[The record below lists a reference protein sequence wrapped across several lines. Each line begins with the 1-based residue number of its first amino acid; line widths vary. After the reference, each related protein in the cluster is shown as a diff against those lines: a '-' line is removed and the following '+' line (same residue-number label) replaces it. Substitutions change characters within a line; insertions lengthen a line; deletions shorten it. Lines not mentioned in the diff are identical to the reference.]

1 MHTSIEITVFL
12 FDGVPR
18 RPHRRRRRHNRRRV
32 DCIREF
38 TDVHKTDKQIV
49 CTFKYKTCLQ
59 QSNKPG
65 EDEQGESNSLPEE
78 SCANN
83 DNKSEISSSSKKN
96 YVSPVIYYMDL
107 DKMNSLQ
114 ILHFQT
120 LNKPNVK
127 NVEYGDE
134 QDETTS
140 RPEESCEND
149 DNKTEITS
157 SSANNYV
164 SLTVYI
170 MDLDI
175 INILHILHFAAI

>member
-1 MHTSIEITVFL
+1 M
-12 FDGVPR
+12 
-18 RPHRRRRRHNRRRV
+18 
-32 DCIREF
+32 
-38 TDVHKTDKQIV
+38 
-49 CTFKYKTCLQ
+49 LQ

>member
-1 MHTSIEITVFL
+1 
-12 FDGVPR
+12 
-18 RPHRRRRRHNRRRV
+18 
-32 DCIREF
+32 
-38 TDVHKTDKQIV
+38 
-49 CTFKYKTCLQ
+49 
-59 QSNKPG
+59 
-65 EDEQGESNSLPEE
+65 
-78 SCANN
+78 
-83 DNKSEISSSSKKN
+83 
-96 YVSPVIYYMDL
+96 
-107 DKMNSLQ
+107 MNSLQ

-170 MDLDI
+170 MNLDI